1 MQKMNTQIEEWKAV
15 AECNG
20 EYYVSNF
27 GRVKSLKQGKEKILK
42 ACLSSTGYYV
52 IGIHLK
58 DNRKNYT
65 IHKLVAL
72 AFLPNKNDKPQ
83 VNHKDANK
91 TNNHIDNLE
100 WVTAKENAKHAKDI
114 GLLKNR
120 IKSVSKPVID
130 ILTSQKYNSLSAA
143 CMDVEEP
150 YVRHQL
156 RAYKNSRLQRFF
168 YV

>member
-27 GRVKSLKQGKEKILK
+27 GRVKSLKQGKEKMLK

-58 DNRKNYT
+58 DNRKNHT
-65 IHKLVAL
+65 IHKLVAM
-72 AFLPNKNDKPQ
+72 AFLENTENKPQ

-100 WVTAKENAKHAKDI
+100 WVTAKENAKHAWDN

-130 ILTSQKYNSLSAA
+130 IVTGKKYCSLKHA
-143 CMDVEEP
+143 CSEVGDP
-150 YVRHQL
+150 YIRHQL
-156 RAYKNSRLQRFF
+156 RAYKNSPLQRFF